1 MPDSYIEWA
10 WFAFFCLGT
19 IGGWGAL
26 LRTLQLWV
34 DDRWQSEKQRHVR
47 HVGVHPACSDYDVEF
62 TDTALKSAPCPD
74 TRTRANLPIYQPRRR

>member
-34 DDRWQSEKQRHVR
+34 DDRWQPKSRPYE
-47 HVGVHPACSDYDVEF
+47 DDDFTNVEF
-62 TDTALKSAPCPD
+62 ESVPPPPD
-74 TRTRANLPIYQPRRR
+74 TRTRANLPVYQPRRR

>member
-1 MPDSYIEWA
+1 MVRDAMPDSYIEWA
-10 WFAFFCLGT
+10 WFAFFGLGT

-34 DDRWQSEKQRHVR
+34 QDRRNSDPNDLLVEDV
-47 HVGVHPACSDYDVEF
+47 PAL
-62 TDTALKSAPCPD
+62 TRRPD